1 MNRTTHKLLAVVI
14 VLQGLT
20 LLGQWTGSSAVQT
33 AKAEIPDPAN
43 RQMQMIEGI
52 KTTND
57 KLDKL
62 IGILESGDLQ
72 VKVVMPDEEKKDARA
87 KR

>member
-1 MNRTTHKLLAVVI
+1 MNRTTHKLLTAVL

-20 LLGQWTGSSAVQT
+20 LLGQWTSHTLPAAQ
-33 AKAEIPDPAN
+33 AEVSDPAS
-43 RQMQMIEGI
+43 RQLQMVEGI

-62 IGILESGDLQ
+62 IGILEGGDLQ
-72 VKVVMPDEEKKDARA
+72 VKVVMPDENKKDVRVS
-87 KR
+87 K